1 MFYRESNMYINA
13 PKDLGKLIAKG
24 RKDKGWNLRQLA
36 LHIGIHQPEVAK
48 LENDPSKFDLIIM
61 KVLALIGADLIVEP
75 RSKNETDDSGL
86 GF

>member
-1 MFYRESNMYINA
+1 MYINT

-24 RKDKGWNLRQLA
+24 RKDKGWNQTQLA
-36 LHIGIHQPEVAK
+36 QHIGIHQPEISK
-48 LENDPSKFDLIIM
+48 LENDPSKFDLIIIM

-75 RSKNETDDSGL
+75 RSQNEPEDSVL